1 MDVNYTEMDVN
12 YTEMDVIKI
21 KIKSLCDYLL
31 GYYENDVNDNE
42 LMFYKY
48 FIDKYG
54 IDFDEFNI
62 DLYTGWKGGYIEL
75 YNLLCGLNEDNN
87 TELCKLLVVNVFI
100 SKNTNKDEKERI
112 NELLKILYE
121 KY

>member
-1 MDVNYTEMDVN
+1 
-12 YTEMDVIKI
+12 MDVIKI

-62 DLYTGWKGGYIEL
+62 DLYTGWNGGYIEL